1 MAHHHRQPRHTYAT
15 TVGLVDNRR
24 PAQHRRIVGVLLL
37 QGLQE
42 IVVDLE
48 DNLQMTRQDFTQH
61 LDRPGLQRFAHQGMV
76 GIGEDLAG
84 HLERLIPAEL
94 MLVNQQAHQLR
105 NRQHRMRV
113 VEMNRD
119 FVCQVGVGFMQ
130 LVVAAEDV
138 LHRRRYEEVLLPQA
152 QLAS

>member
-1 MAHHHRQPRHTYAT
+1 MAHHHRQPRHAYAT

-37 QGLQE
+37 EGLQE

-61 LDRPGLQRFAHQGMV
+61 IDRPGLQRFAHQGMV
-76 GIGEDLAG
+76 GIGEGFAG
-84 HLERLIPAEL
+84 DCPG
-94 MLVNQQAHQLR
+94 
-105 NRQHRMRV
+105 V
-113 VEMNRD
+113 VEVNRD
-119 FVCQVGVGFMQ
+119 FVRQVGVGFMQ

-138 LHRRRYEEVLLPQA
+138 LHRR
-152 QLAS
+152 